1 MCGTYELR
9 LDLCMHPLGPKPH
22 VNRRVSM
29 KCPKCKWELPHTAK
43 FKTCTIC
50 GIPLVYDVHD
60 VFTDHVHGII
70 QEVREGQTKMAKL
83 IDEHLRTPDQT
94 FMLLEGGTGI
104 GKSYAYLVPSML
116 LRNEQVR
123 SDLANEE
130 LKDFEEKVLLDT
142 NLKDKIVIATTKKL
156 LQTQIC
162 KKDLREGLIPYLEVS
177 DYVSEIVMK
186 SQRNYSCTHP
196 AVINTLKNTMERAR
210 LMSFINDCLS
220 EGLFPDV
227 DLWEGDEPA
236 WWGDINVNNCIHS
249 HKKTECPRHTTCC
262 PSVAK
267 SNFLVS
273 NQALVST
280 LLANNLINSRT
291 KFGRCDT
298 LIIDEAHLFI
308 GSLYN
313 AHTKK
318 LTAKSLG
325 YTLKR
330 LRYHPYMERVR
341 NRNEF
346 HVLTDKVVEE
356 FKTLHSLCKKWHKD
370 SKVEGG
376 ILKAVGF
383 ACSELEQEITTTYE
397 RIGLQLADILEF
409 TSDAEEHAPPV
420 VTAHKPDSINDFWDS
435 LDSAEEE
442 LPVKGTISGPA
453 VTKEQERRAL
463 ATKLNHL
470 KDNVSEFQQILTSA
484 FKNFQTAGVF
494 EAVPVVTEDGIE
506 IIPSDIRHIAAEH
519 FKGIKKVIFL
529 SATMCINGTFNYI
542 RSLLGLD
549 LVAGAKIVEG
559 VFESPFDYAKQA
571 VVYLPLHMDPV
582 PAYGS
587 PPEKKQA
594 WFDQMADEMTAMI
607 EASKGDALVLFTAQ
621 YEMDAIFNLVKAKAG
636 IKSQVTYLKMEKGK
650 SDFFLEK
657 FRETDNSA
665 LFGLK
670 SYWEGVDVPGDKL
683 RLLIVAKLPFP
694 VPSDPIITLENQR
707 AKAEGKNTFNDVSI
721 PRMLFDL
728 RQGTGRLIRRKSD
741 RGIVAI
747 LDSRMWTGGGKTQEQ
762 TLKKLR
768 QLKAEGKSI
777 SPTGYGL
784 RAFNALCFKNRVDTR
799 EKFLK
804 VLEQI
809 NKKPGVTG

>member
-1 MCGTYELR
+1 MYGTYELR
-9 LDLCMHPLGPKPH
+9 LGLCTHPLDPKPH

-29 KCPKCKWELPHTAK
+29 KCPKCGMELPHTAK
-43 FKTCTIC
+43 FKKCTIC
-50 GIPLVYDVHD
+50 GIPLVYDVQD
-60 VFTDHVHGII
+60 VFDDHVHGII
-70 QEVREGQTKMAKL
+70 REVREGQTKMAKL

-123 SDLANEE
+123 GNLANQE

-186 SQRNYSCTHP
+186 SQRNYACTHP
-196 AVINTLKNTMERAR
+196 AVLSTLKNPMEKMR
-210 LMSFINDCLS
+210 LMSFINDCH
-220 EGLFPDV
+220 EKGLFPDL
-227 DLWEGDEPA
+227 DLWEGDEPV
-236 WWGDINVNNCIHS
+236 WWGDINVDNCIYS
-249 HKKTECPRHTTCC
+249 PKRTECSRHTTCS

-280 LLANNLINSRT
+280 LLANNLLNSRT
-291 KFGRCDT
+291 KFGTCDT

-308 GSLYN
+308 GSLYK

-325 YTLKR
+325 YILKR

-346 HVLTDKVVEE
+346 HALTDKVVEE
-356 FKTLHSLCKKWHKD
+356 FKTLHALCQKWHKE
-370 SKVEGG
+370 SKAEGG

-383 ACSELEQEITTTYE
+383 ACFGMEQEITATCE
-397 RIGLQLADILEF
+397 RIGLQLAVILEF
-409 TSDAEEHAPPV
+409 TSDAEEHTPIIRQR
-420 VTAHKPDSINDFWDS
+420 DINPWDEIFERN
-435 LDSAEEE
+435 LLEEE
-442 LPVKGTISGPA
+442 LPVKGAVSGPA
-453 VTKEQERRAL
+453 ITKEQERRVL
-463 ATKLNHL
+463 ANKLNNI
-470 KDNVSEFQQILTSA
+470 KNNVSEFQEILASA

-494 EAVPVVTEDGIE
+494 EAVPVVTDDGIE
-506 IIPSDIRHIAAEH
+506 IIPADIRSIAAEH
-519 FKGIKKVIFL
+519 FRGIKKVIFL